1 MPNSSEQF
9 SITPDGYAPRLK
21 RLHQLS
27 RLLDNIITIPGTQ
40 VGIGLDPI
48 IGLLPIG
55 GDALGLIFSFYIIIE
70 AAQLGVPAATLGRM
84 VMNVIVDS
92 LVGAIPMLGDLFDF
106 AWKANN
112 YNIILLEEALKSPH
126 QNQKADKS
134 FILIFTVGLFLLAIV
149 LISIPVILIRILWQ
163 IFTGS

>member
-106 AWKANN
+106 AWRANN
-112 YNIILLEEALKSPH
+112 YNIILLEAALKSPH
-126 QNQKADKS
+126 QNKKADNS
-134 FILIFTVGLFLLAIV
+134 FILIFSIGLFLLAIV

-163 IFTGS
+163 VFTGS

>member
-1 MPNSSEQF
+1 MPNSAEHF
-9 SITPDGYAPRLK
+9 SIRPGGYTPRLK
-21 RLHQLS
+21 RLRQLS
-27 RLLDNIITIPGTQ
+27 KILDNIITIPGTQ

-70 AAQLGVPAATLGRM
+70 AAQIGVSTATLGRM
-84 VMNVIVDS
+84 VMNVIVDC
-92 LVGAIPMLGDLFDF
+92 LVGTIPMLGDFFDF

-112 YNIILLEEALKSPH
+112 YNIILLEEALKDPH
-126 QNQKADKS
+126 KNKKANKS
-134 FILIFTVGLFLLAIV
+134 FILLLIIGLFILAIV

-163 IFTGS
+163 VLTGS